1 MEKSFT
7 EMGYKTA
14 VKELSDFH
22 DDFGLKAGDDDEED
36 EEEEEEDEEGYSDG
50 SEGSE
55 EDSEED

>member
-1 MEKSFT
+1 
-7 EMGYKTA
+7 MGYKTA

-22 DDFGLKAGDDDEED
+22 DDFGLKAGDDDEY
-36 EEEEEEDEEGYSDG
+36 EEEEEDEEDYSDG

>member
-22 DDFGLKAGDDDEED
+22 DDFGLKAGDDDED
-36 EEEEEEDEEGYSDG
+36 EEEEEDEEDYSDG